1 MVNCQDIMVIFILS
15 LADFFRTDA
24 DFRNSEL
31 KRAIYTSSSGIG
43 SIGRCQNK
51 YKTGGNSL
59 TVYPLPPTYSNV
71 AVDLLCVQ

>member
-43 SIGRCQNK
+43 SIEDVRINTK
-51 YKTGGNSL
+51 L
-59 TVYPLPPTYSNV
+59 VEIV
-71 AVDLLCVQ
+71 